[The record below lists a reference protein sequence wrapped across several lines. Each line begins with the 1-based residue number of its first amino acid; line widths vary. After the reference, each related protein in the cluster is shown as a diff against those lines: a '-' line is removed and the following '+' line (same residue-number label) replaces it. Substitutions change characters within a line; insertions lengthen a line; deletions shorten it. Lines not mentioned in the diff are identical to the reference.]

1 MVSVPA
7 IKIESLDKNFGS
19 NEALSGVSISVS
31 KGEIFGFLG
40 PNGAGKTTAIRCIM
54 DYIRPSAGSIKIFGK
69 DSTKNSPEIKKSIG
83 YLSAD
88 TQLYGHWTGLQHLDF
103 VLSANDKE
111 DKTQGLV
118 DRLGLDLHLKVK
130 NLSSGN
136 KQKLAIVLAFCAQPK
151 LLIMDEPTRG
161 LDPMLQIELYKIIEE
176 HKKAG
181 GTVFLSSHNLPEVQ
195 KICDRVAVIKKGKL
209 IKTAE
214 LDDLLQMQ
222 THIIH
227 ALTKKK
233 IDSKKLL
240 AEGIEIISQ
249 NKNDLRLKVRGNLDQ
264 AMKEIVSY
272 GIKDLDVSHA
282 NLEDIFMEFYR

>member
-1 MVSVPA
+1 MAGSTV
-7 IKIESLDKNFGS
+7 IKIKSLDKSFGS
-19 NEALSGVSISVS
+19 TKALSGVSLSVN

-40 PNGAGKTTAIRCIM
+40 PNGAGKTTTIRCIM
-54 DYIRPSAGSIKIFGK
+54 DYIRPSGGSISVFGK
-69 DSTKNSPEIKKSIG
+69 DSQADGPSIKKSVG

-88 TQLYGHWTGLQHLDF
+88 SEMYPHWTGRQHLDYM
-103 VLSANDKE
+103 LDGHEKKDE
-111 DKTQGLV
+111 TTGLV
-118 DRLGLDLHLKVK
+118 DRLGLDLSKRVK

-136 KQKLAIVLAFCAQPK
+136 KQKLAIVLALCNQPK

-195 KICDRVAVIKKGKL
+195 RICDRVAVIKQGEL

-222 THIIH
+222 THVVY
-227 ALTKKK
+227 AATKKK
-233 IDSKKLL
+233 VDTDKLQKL
-240 AEGIEIISQ
+240 GVEVISQ
-249 NKNDLRLKVRGNLDQ
+249 SRGEVHLKVRGKLGE
-264 AMKEIVSY
+264 ALGVITSY
-272 GIKDLDVSHA
+272 GLKDLDVSHA
-282 NLEDIFMEFYR
+282 SLEDIFMELYQ